1 MEKKL
6 TGEPSPVAQPPADS
20 TPQDRE
26 VRVNGKPSGVRYASD
41 ENFRKAHKKTTR
53 QHAELFRRLAE

>member
-26 VRVNGKPSGVRYASD
+26 VRVNGKPSGVR
-41 ENFRKAHKKTTR
+41 
-53 QHAELFRRLAE
+53 LRLR